1 MFEHHDESSEIKDD
15 DEILESWCQK
25 VLDEN
30 IELISSLRISR
41 ALEDDESY
49 GKLPKLLGQVM
60 KLSKGKANAL
70 RAKEKLAVMIGI
82 DIPEKAWTIQKK
94 QIKSDENSVKTR
106 REKPV
111 KSELSGRSP
120 KILVLHGWGQNGPML
135 EKTLKK
141 LLRKVT
147 DVAILHFMTAPHVI
161 PSKSKVEIE
170 GVQVEIENH
179 SPEKD
184 ERAWFLYDN
193 LDHANVPEDFLHR
206 KRVYSGLEITM
217 KCIQKEWNEYGPF
230 DGLLGFSQGTV
241 MAHILSLFE
250 PRPDSYPWLESL
262 KFGIFV
268 AGFPSRMDLD
278 ANCKNRLDMPSLH
291 ISGENDKHVPPK
303 YQEELKNCFEKPEW
317 YTHKKGHIIPQMAP
331 DIETII
337 TFLQKQRILID
348 INP

>member
-1 MFEHHDESSEIKDD
+1 MLKHPDD
-15 DEILESWCQK
+15 TSKNDGEILESWCQK

-30 IELISSLRISR
+30 IELISALRISR
-41 ALEDDESY
+41 NIANDENCC
-49 GKLPKLLGQVM
+49 KFPKLLGQVM
-60 KLSKGKANAL
+60 KLSKGKANAPHV
-70 RAKEKLAVMIGI
+70 KEKLAEMIGI
-82 DIPEKAWTIQKK
+82 DIPEKAWAIQKK
-94 QIKSDENSVKTR
+94 QIKSDESFSKTR

-120 KILVLHGWGQNGPML
+120 KVLVLHGWRQNGPML

-141 LLRKVT
+141 LHRKVT

-193 LDHANVPEDFLHR
+193 LDHAYVPEDFLDC

-217 KCIQKEWNEYGPF
+217 ECIQKEWKEYGPF
-230 DGLLGFSQGTV
+230 DGLLGFSQGTQ

-250 PRPDSYPWLESL
+250 PCPDSYPWLKSL

-268 AGFPSRMDLD
+268 AGFPSRMDHGV
-278 ANCKNRLDMPSLH
+278 NCKNRLDMPSLH
-291 ISGENDKHVPPK
+291 ISGENDEIVPPK
-303 YQEELKNCFEKPEW
+303 YQGELKNCFEEPEW
-317 YTHKKGHIIPQMAP
+317 YAHKKGHVIPQMAP

-337 TFLQKQRILID
+337 TFLQKQRILT
-348 INP
+348 